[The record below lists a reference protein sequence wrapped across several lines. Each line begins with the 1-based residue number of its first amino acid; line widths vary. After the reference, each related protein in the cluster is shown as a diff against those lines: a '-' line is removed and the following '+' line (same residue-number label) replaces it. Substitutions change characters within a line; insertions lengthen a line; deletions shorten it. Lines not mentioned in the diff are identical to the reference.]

1 MYIAGIDVGT
11 TGCKCTVY
19 DSAGNFQKEAYQ
31 EYQAEITKESHTI
44 NPNLV
49 WESVK
54 KVLSQIASEIKEIE
68 AICVTTFGE
77 ASVLLDEQDTPLTDS
92 ILYTDPRGEEEC
104 SQLVQSLG
112 NDYIAKNTGLTPGK
126 MYSVSKWIWLKKHQ
140 PHVFEAC
147 THICLFEDFIVY
159 KLCGVFQIDYSLA
172 TRTMAFDIN
181 KLDWDENILR
191 AAGVNKQKLSKPA
204 AMGAKAANMKPDLV
218 RRLGFQ
224 KSPVIVSGCHD
235 QLAAAIGTGVLKK
248 GMAVDGTG
256 TVECIT
262 SIFEPNTHVDYNA
275 LSKGGYAVVPF
286 IDHTYAT
293 YAFSFTGGALLKWY
307 RNQLANLE
315 AEIAQQKGMN
325 AYACFDEQIDISSP
339 SGLLLLPYFAGA
351 GTPYMDIHAQGVLVG
366 LTLDTTRAQI
376 YQALM
381 EGVTYEM
388 KLNLEKLNR
397 AGIHIEK
404 IYATGGGASS
414 EQWLQMK
421 ADILQKEI
429 VSLGAAQSGTLGCI
443 MLAAVACGI
452 FSSLEQAAGT
462 FVHYKKIYKPRS
474 KMKDS
479 YEKYYQQYLTIY
491 PRMKTLWK
499 EETSR

>member
-31 EYQAEITKESHTI
+31 EYQAEITKKSHTI

-112 NDYIAKNTGLTPGK
+112 NDYIAKSTGLTPGK
-126 MYSVSKWIWLKKHQ
+126 MYSVSKWMWLKKHQ
-140 PHVFEAC
+140 PHVFKAC

-224 KSPVIVSGCHD
+224 KAPVIVSGCHD
-235 QLAAAIGTGVLKK
+235 QLAAAIGTGVLQK

-307 RNQLANLE
+307 RNHLANLE